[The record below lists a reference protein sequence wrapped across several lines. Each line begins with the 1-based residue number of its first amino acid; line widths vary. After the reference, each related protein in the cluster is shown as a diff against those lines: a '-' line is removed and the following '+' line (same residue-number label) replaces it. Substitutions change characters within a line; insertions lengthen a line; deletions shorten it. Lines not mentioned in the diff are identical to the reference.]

1 MTLPGRKRTANDRP
15 ARQVRPRSI
24 SAATATAGAAKQKR
38 KPPNRTLKSSLLQ
51 VILADTSL
59 DAEAAKRIVSV
70 HTNGLS
76 LEDLAGFVA
85 YQIELARHAVETNQ
99 LDSERFMVAM
109 TKIGS
114 QVAAA
119 AQLGGPNTSGA
130 KIAISFSGTGKTSQR
145 PEVAA
150 QSSQTDADV
159 GDIIE
164 TE

>member
-1 MTLPGRKRTANDRP
+1 
-15 ARQVRPRSI
+15 
-24 SAATATAGAAKQKR
+24 
-38 KPPNRTLKSSLLQ
+38 